1 MYSVAKCYD
10 HRYRWLMTRALCFLG
25 RNVSKLKA
33 NENSSIETFSAISR
47 DFKYLLSALGR
58 DESDIVFTYR
68 GSYK

>member
-1 MYSVAKCYD
+1 
-10 HRYRWLMTRALCFLG
+10 MTRALCFLG
-25 RNVSKLKA
+25 RNVLKLKA

-58 DESDIVFTYR
+58 DESDIVSTYR

>member
-1 MYSVAKCYD
+1 M
-10 HRYRWLMTRALCFLG
+10 
-25 RNVSKLKA
+25 SKLKA

-58 DESDIVFTYR
+58 DESDIVSTYR